1 MASDHRARAK
11 EDEATHSPR
20 SWETKGSRKLLAP
33 LKRTSVM
40 LSSVRVSREKGI
52 TRAIQVNMVVWRGG
66 GNAGNR
72 RGGVQ
77 DTHQHNMGT
86 SLLYRCATIYHV
98 TPLIGPHMCMEKWVQ
113 MARSQKFDFNLL
125 IFARLIY

>member
-11 EDEATHSPR
+11 GDEATHSPR

-52 TRAIQVNMVVWRGG
+52 TRAIQGNMVVWSGG
-66 GNAGNR
+66 ECGQPE
-72 RGGVQ
+72 GGCPRHPP
-77 DTHQHNMGT
+77 TQHWNL
-86 SLLYRCATIYHV
+86 STIPSCNNIPRNTPCRSAYVHGKMV
-98 TPLIGPHMCMEKWVQ
+98 TNGPIAK
-113 MARSQKFDFNLL
+113 
-125 IFARLIY
+125 I